1 MSLQRVAVPNGVEQK
16 VGADELFFSTTD
28 RQGRIRSGN
37 SVFARI
43 SQFSIE
49 ELVGSPHNIVRHP
62 EMPAGVF
69 RLIWDRLYADRPVG
83 TYVKN
88 LARDGSSYWVF
99 ATVTPLGTDGYLSV
113 RMAPRTPLFT
123 TVQRIYEYVLE
134 AEREAA
140 ERDGLNRREVARL
153 GKERLEEMLRRLGFH
168 SHDEF
173 LAEALSGE
181 VAARGRMASG
191 TYARP
196 WAEGAIAEVLSS
208 SGALEEILASLVQRL
223 DSYRTLSERLERAST
238 NVLDIARRLE
248 RTVDT
253 AQAASTRVAD
263 TAPVLHNVAR
273 VMATPARTAVAEL
286 EQLGPRLRELRG
298 YLTELRFRIALASL
312 HNDMVAAFAAEVAD
326 GAAPASSLSEV
337 PHLCDT
343 MHDSVLEMSA
353 KMQEVNRTLH
363 DVVAEVNLASERLQD
378 FYRFLGQWRILV
390 VRRGAERTLAD
401 LVQPI
406 DEEFAASWSGMDML
420 RDLVREFQAA
430 IARFDVDAVEAQLTR
445 IRSAAAAS
453 RALV

>member
-208 SGALEEILASLVQRL
+208 SGALEEILASLL
-223 DSYRTLSERLERAST
+223 L
-238 NVLDIARRLE
+238 
-248 RTVDT
+248 
-253 AQAASTRVAD
+253 
-263 TAPVLHNVAR
+263 
-273 VMATPARTAVAEL
+273 
-286 EQLGPRLRELRG
+286 
-298 YLTELRFRIALASL
+298 
-312 HNDMVAAFAAEVAD
+312 
-326 GAAPASSLSEV
+326 
-337 PHLCDT
+337 
-343 MHDSVLEMSA
+343 
-353 KMQEVNRTLH
+353 
-363 DVVAEVNLASERLQD
+363 
-378 FYRFLGQWRILV
+378 
-390 VRRGAERTLAD
+390 
-401 LVQPI
+401 
-406 DEEFAASWSGMDML
+406 
-420 RDLVREFQAA
+420 
-430 IARFDVDAVEAQLTR
+430 
-445 IRSAAAAS
+445 
-453 RALV
+453 